1 MKNLPCHLVMIMK
14 VNLQHAER
22 KMGIRMVF
30 AHVIWFTLSNLY
42 VLKVLCNLLS
52 C

>member
-30 AHVIWFTLSNLY
+30 AHVICLHCQIYMF
-42 VLKVLCNLLS
+42 
-52 C
+52 